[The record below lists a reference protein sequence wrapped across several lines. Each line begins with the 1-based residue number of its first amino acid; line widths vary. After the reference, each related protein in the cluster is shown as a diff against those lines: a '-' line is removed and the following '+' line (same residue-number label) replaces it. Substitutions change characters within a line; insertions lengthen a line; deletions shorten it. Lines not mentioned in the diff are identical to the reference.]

1 MLLKQK
7 VETIKLTQYIM
18 EQYWQKNYEPLI
30 EHVCDN
36 VLWIGPLEDE
46 YVHGK
51 KAMVDKIMKIMKR
64 DPLYILMT
72 SNMKD

>member
-36 VLWIGPLEDE
+36 VLWIALWKMSMFME
-46 YVHGK
+46 K
-51 KAMVDKIMKIMKR
+51 KPWSTK
-64 DPLYILMT
+64 
-72 SNMKD
+72 

>member
-36 VLWIGPLEDE
+36 VLWIALWTMSMFMGKS
-46 YVHGK
+46 HGRQNNEK
-51 KAMVDKIMKIMKR
+51 
-64 DPLYILMT
+64 
-72 SNMKD
+72 

>member
-51 KAMVDKIMKIMKR
+51 KPWSTK
-64 DPLYILMT
+64 
-72 SNMKD
+72 

>member
-30 EHVCDN
+30 EHANDN
-36 VLWIGPLEDE
+36 ILWIALWKMSMFME
-46 YVHGK
+46 K
-51 KAMVDKIMKIMKR
+51 KPWLTK
-64 DPLYILMT
+64 
-72 SNMKD
+72 